1 MKKNIVIIGGGAGGM
16 TLAAQLI
23 KSMPQNKIMLFDKGP
38 YVSWAGCPTPYY
50 IAGQLSFKSVV
61 HNSPDFFR
69 EKGLEIYE
77 NHLVHKINFKEK
89 TIEVIGDKIEGHVP
103 YDELVL
109 SLGGTPI
116 IPNFKGYDPQ
126 LSGVFRLS
134 HALDAERI
142 KEYIDEKIPKKAVV
156 IGGGFIGI
164 EMVEAFYENNIDVT
178 LIELQDKLM
187 PKLPEDISKEIL
199 NEILEKTISVKLNNS
214 LDEIVSKDNKIHSIR
229 LKSGEIIE
237 TDLLLLSIGIKPN
250 IALLEESDFI
260 LDSENRVYV
269 SEYLETY
276 IPNVYALG
284 DLVYNKNKIKDSMV
298 YAPYGDVADKQ
309 AIVLSKVL
317 NGDRSLKWKGVSG
330 SFATSIFKTKIAGTG
345 LNLKEAKELFPNVK
359 STIIYAM
366 PKISGFGEKGVKIN
380 VIYDDNKKVI
390 LGAFGIG
397 KEAVAQFI
405 DSFSIAITFSIS
417 IDDLFNVDFP
427 YSPTNASVWNPLVAL
442 YRKVYK

>member
-1 MKKNIVIIGGGAGGM
+1 MKKTIIIVGGGAGGM

-23 KSMPQNKIMLFDKGP
+23 KLMPQNRIMLFDKGP

-61 HNSPDFFR
+61 HYSPDFFR
-69 EKGLEIYE
+69 EKGLEVYE
-77 NHLVHKINFKEK
+77 NHLVHKIDFKEK
-89 TIEVIGDKIEGHVP
+89 YIEVLGDKIEDKVA
-103 YDELVL
+103 YDELIL

-116 IPNFKGYDPQ
+116 IPNFKGYEPEIEG
-126 LSGVFRLS
+126 LFRLS
-134 HALDAERI
+134 HAVDAERI
-142 KEYIDEKIPKKAVV
+142 KEYIEEKSPKKAVV

-164 EMVEAFYENNIDVT
+164 EMVEAFYENNMEVT
-178 LIELQDKLM
+178 LVEVQNRLM
-187 PKLPEDISKEIL
+187 SRLPEDISKEIH
-199 NEILEKTISVKLNNS
+199 NNILEKGIKIKLEDS
-214 LDEIVSKDNKIHSIR
+214 LDEIISENNKIKAIR

-250 IALLEESDFI
+250 IALLEESGFEF
-260 LDSENRVYV
+260 SAENRVYV
-269 SEYLETY
+269 DEYMETY

-284 DLVYNKNKIKDSMV
+284 DLVYNRDKLKDAMV

-330 SFATSIFKTKIAGTG
+330 SFATSIFDLKIAGTG
-345 LNLKEAKELFPNVK
+345 LNLKEAKELFPHVK
-359 STIIYAM
+359 TTSLRAM
-366 PKISGFGEKGVKIN
+366 PRVSGFGEKGVKID
-380 VIYDDNKKVI
+380 VVYDDEKKLI
-390 LGAFGIG
+390 LGAFATG
-397 KEAVAQFI
+397 KEAVAQFV
-405 DSFSIAITFSIS
+405 DSFSIAITHRIP
-417 IDDLFNVDFP
+417 IDELFNVDFP